1 MNILLLGSGGRE
13 HAFAWKIINSGNC
26 KQLFVAPGNAGT
38 AAIAQNVN
46 LSPTDFDGLADF
58 ALENHIDMI
67 VVGPEEPLVRGVTD
81 YFQNHPKLKN
91 IPVIGPSQAGAQLEG
106 SKDFSK
112 QFMQNMGCRQ
122 LPTKHLPKKLMKRE
136 LISSETKPF
145 RLY

>member
-91 IPVIGPSQAGAQLEG
+91 IPVIGPSQAGAHSWKAPRIFPSSLCKSTVCQ
-106 SKDFSK
+106 
-112 QFMQNMGCRQ
+112 Q
-122 LPTKHLPKKLMKRE
+122 LPTKHLPKKLSKKE
-136 LISSETKPF
+136 
-145 RLY
+145 